1 MVRNL
6 FAGAALALLAAAQ
19 GRAAAPAAAAPSAQA
34 ASQARLASLD
44 EYRSHLQALTAVV
57 DACAKT
63 RDAKTCDPA
72 LVGQDD
78 RVSLLQVGQVA
89 ANAPASP
96 AAPAATAAPVASAAP
111 AAPAAASAHAG
122 GDSQRRLVSFEWL
135 RALLERV
142 RTTDKAAADRAAKQ
156 AAKPA
161 VKPAVKVETKPAS
174 GAKEAPAKVLSA
186 TPERTTAEL
195 LQDAGKRLARD
206 LAQADAGSAAPAAHA
221 QERATMT
228 QVLADPSF
236 RNMVEPAAQESYL
249 DKIGKWLRHWLGRL
263 IDRIVESISKVVSRS
278 TWIGRLILW
287 GFILAVCVGLV
298 LGLMQ
303 LERRWRVRLTP
314 EEMGPAAGAASARD
328 WQLWLEDARKAAA
341 AGQWREAIHFVY
353 WASISRLE
361 SRRLWPADRARTP
374 REYLALVAP
383 EDPRQAGLATLTGRF
398 ERTWY
403 GGRAAAESDYRS
415 AEQLAAA
422 LICYVSVLKCTCK
435 FTLYSL

>member
-1 MVRNL
+1 MGRTV
-6 FAGAALALLAAAQ
+6 FAGIVLVALLAAAQ
-19 GRAAAPAAAAPSAQA
+19 GYADAPAARMPAAQA
-34 ASQARLASLD
+34 VSHAREASLD

-57 DACAKT
+57 EACAKA

-78 RVSLLQVGQVA
+78 RVPLLQVGQVA
-89 ANAPASP
+89 PNASASP
-96 AAPAATAAPVASAAP
+96 AAPTGLPAPVAG
-111 AAPAAASAHAG
+111 AAASAHAG
-122 GDSQRRLVSFEWL
+122 NDSQRRLVSYEWL
-135 RALLERV
+135 RALLEKV
-142 RTTDKAAADRAAKQ
+142 RTTDKAAAERASKQ
-156 AAKPA
+156 AAKPVA
-161 VKPAVKVETKPAS
+161 KPAAKVETKPAS
-174 GAKEAPAKVLSA
+174 GAKETPAKVLSA

-195 LQDAGKRLARD
+195 LQDAGKRLAWD
-206 LAQADAGSAAPAAHA
+206 LAQANAVTTAPAAHA
-221 QERATMT
+221 QERATMM

-236 RNMVEPAAQESYL
+236 RNMVEAAAQESYL
-249 DKIGKWLRHWLGRL
+249 DKIGRWIRHWIGRV
-263 IDRIVESISKVVSRS
+263 IDRIVDSISKVVSRS
-278 TWIGRLILW
+278 AWIGRLILW

-298 LGLMQ
+298 LALLQ

-328 WQLWLEDARKAAA
+328 WQLWLEDARKAATV
-341 AGQWREAIHFVY
+341 GQWREAIHFVY

-383 EDPRQAGLATLTGRF
+383 EDPRKAGLAALTGSF

-403 GGRAAAESDYRS
+403 GGRAAAETDYRN

-422 LICYVSVLKCTCK
+422 LISGSGCSVARGGAAQ
-435 FTLYSL
+435 